1 MGKRI
6 NSFIIKKIGLD
17 HGYMKKPSITDYVL
31 LVGIGLIWGSQF
43 VLNELAI
50 QSLPPLSVG
59 AGRIFFG
66 FITLNI
72 ILWLIPK
79 KDLPGSGIQVTK
91 QPWGLYFWIALTEA
105 ILPLFLIPWGQQYVE
120 SSIAAILMATIP
132 IFTMFL
138 ANLFVKEDR
147 WTFVTA
153 LSVGLGFIGVVILVG
168 PDIQGN
174 GQHHILGELAILA
187 ASFSFAVSMILIKKL
202 PPLPPVLAMRNTF
215 LIAVAPMVL
224 LSLLMNKPWEWDG
237 SPFSLFAILLLGI
250 FCGGIVYLM
259 LMVLI
264 QRVGPTFTS
273 LNNYLVT
280 LFGVFIGIIFL
291 GDQLQTHDVLAL
303 VFILAA
309 LGVSQLSGA
318 NSKKLR

>member
-1 MGKRI
+1 
-6 NSFIIKKIGLD
+6 
-17 HGYMKKPSITDYVL
+17 MKKPSLTDYL
-31 LVGIGLIWGSQF
+31 LLMGIGLIWGSQF

-50 QSLPPLSVG
+50 ESIPPLSVG

-66 FITLNI
+66 FITLSL
-72 ILWLIPK
+72 ILGFLPKREVQLSTTPIP
-79 KDLPGSGIQVTK
+79 K
-91 QPWGLYFWIALTEA
+91 QPWGMYGLIALAEA
-105 ILPLFLIPWGQQYVE
+105 VLPLFLIPWGQQYVD

-147 WTFVTA
+147 WNFITA
-153 LSVGLGFIGVVILVG
+153 LSVGLGFIGVIILVG

-174 GQHHILGELAILA
+174 GHHDLLGELAILG
-187 ASFSFAVSMILIKKL
+187 ASFSFAVSMILIRKL

-215 LIAVAPMVL
+215 LLAAVPMVL
-224 LSLLMNKPWEWDG
+224 LSLLFNKPWELEVTPSG
-237 SPFSLFAILLLGI
+237 LIAILLLGI

-264 QRVGPTFTS
+264 RRTGPTFTS

-291 GDQLQTHDVLAL
+291 GDHLGVHDLLAL
-303 VFILAA
+303 ALILLA
-309 LGVSQLSGA
+309 LALSQFRGEKEK
-318 NSKKLR
+318 N